1 MTKNLLWS
9 PADNN
14 NKLQDFKKKKQF
26 TALDDSYKSLHNW
39 SIKNKEQFW
48 SQIWDYTEIKGVKK
62 KPILENENDFI
73 NSIFFKNSTLNF
85 TENLLIKNGDEDAIV
100 FFSEQQFERRISWN
114 QLNAYTDKISK
125 YLKKININE
134 GDRVVGILPNIP
146 ETVIS
151 FLATAKIGAIWS
163 SCSADFGPQA
173 VIDRF
178 KQIEPKVLIIS
189 DEYFYN
195 NKKIDTLVNI
205 EEILKDLPSVIEI
218 IIIPYDQRKKNEY
231 KLKVPF
237 KSWNEILNFNNKHT
251 NNYYKQYK
259 FNIPLYILYSSGTTG
274 IPKCIVHGAG
284 GSLIQHKKEHQLH
297 CNINKGDKVFYFT
310 TCGWMMWNW
319 LVSCLSSQAT
329 IYLYDGSPFYPS
341 QDHLFSI
348 IKKENITFFGTGAKY
363 IDYLKQNNINIK
375 DKYDLNSL
383 KTIASTGSPLAHE
396 SFEYVYSHIKK
407 DVHLC
412 SISGGTDIV
421 SCFVLGNPNESVYA
435 GEIQSKG
442 LGMDVDVFDA
452 EGNSIIKTKGE
463 LVCKTPFPSKPIYFW
478 KDENNKKYFEAYFS
492 KYKNIWHHG
501 DYAEITKNNGF
512 IIHGRSDATLNSGG
526 VRIGTAELYRV
537 VENIEEIQECIAS
550 EYIIKNDTQVIL
562 FIKLHHIKNFND
574 SLKFKIKNK
583 IKKLLSPK
591 HVPAKIFN
599 INDIPKTKSGKI
611 VELTIKKIINNENV
625 QNLNTLINPECLEEY
640 KTIAKKLNFK

>member
-1 MTKNLLWS
+1 MTKNILWS
-9 PADNN
+9 PNDKNN
-14 NKLQDFKKKKQF
+14 QLQDFKKKMF
-26 TALDDSYKSLHNW
+26 NNLNNSYNSLHNW
-39 SIKNKEQFW
+39 SIKNKEEFW
-48 SQIWDYTEIKGVKK
+48 SSIWDYTEIKGIKK
-62 KPILENENDFI
+62 KPILEKENEFI
-73 NSIFFKNSTLNF
+73 DSIFFKNSTLNF
-85 TENLLIKNGDEDAIV
+85 TENLLTKKGDEDAIV

-114 QLNAYTDKISK
+114 QLDSITDKISN
-125 YLKKININE
+125 YLKEINIYE
-134 GDRVVGILPNIP
+134 GDRIVGILPNIP
-146 ETVIS
+146 ETVIA
-151 FLATAKIGAIWS
+151 FLASAKIGAIWS
-163 SCSADFGPQA
+163 SCSADFGLQA

-195 NKKIDTLVNI
+195 NKKIVTLNNI
-205 EEILKDLPSVIEI
+205 DKILKVLPSIIEV

-231 KLKVPF
+231 KLNFSF
-237 KSWNEILNFNNKHT
+237 KTWNEILTFDLKQKKKS
-251 NNYYKQYK
+251 YKQYN

-297 CNINKGDKVFYFT
+297 CNIKVGDKVFYFT

-319 LVSCLSSQAT
+319 LVSCLSTQAT
-329 IYLYDGSPFYPS
+329 IYLYDGSPFYPTTE
-341 QDHLFSI
+341 HLFDI
-348 IKKENITFFGTGAKY
+348 IEKEKITFFGTGAKY
-363 IDYLKQNNINIK
+363 IDHLKQKNIDIK
-375 DKYDLNSL
+375 KKYNLNAL

-396 SFEYVYSHIKK
+396 SFEYVYKHVKK

-421 SCFVLGNPNESVYA
+421 SCFVLGNPNESVYT

-442 LGMDVDVFDA
+442 LGMDVDVFDE
-452 EGNSIIKTKGE
+452 EGNSLIKTKGE

-478 KDENNKKYFEAYFS
+478 KDVGNKKYLEAYFS

-501 DYAEITKNNGF
+501 DYAEITENNGF

-537 VENIEEIQECIAS
+537 VENIEEIQECIAT
-550 EYIIKNDTQVIL
+550 EYIIKSDTMVIL
-562 FIKLHHIKNFND
+562 FVKLHNLKNFNNF
-574 SLKFKIKNK
+574 LEIKIKNS

-611 VELTIKKIINNENV
+611 MELTIKKIINNEEII
-625 QNLNTLINPECLEEY
+625 NLNSLKNPECLEEY
-640 KTIAKKLNFK
+640 KTIAKRLNFK